1 MICQCEKAKM
11 LGTKSKIEDA
21 RVPGLILGQ
30 YGVPGNGWVVRM
42 EYEKGR
48 YYLSIDDVKVK
59 VNFVD
64 NGKCVTTLQRG
75 QRKCIHYCP
84 FCGKKLKKE

>member
-11 LGTKSKIEDA
+11 LGTKSKIEDV

-48 YYLSIDDVKVK
+48 YYLSIDNVKVD
-59 VNFVD
+59 FVD
-64 NGKCVTTLQRG
+64 NSKCVTTLQRG